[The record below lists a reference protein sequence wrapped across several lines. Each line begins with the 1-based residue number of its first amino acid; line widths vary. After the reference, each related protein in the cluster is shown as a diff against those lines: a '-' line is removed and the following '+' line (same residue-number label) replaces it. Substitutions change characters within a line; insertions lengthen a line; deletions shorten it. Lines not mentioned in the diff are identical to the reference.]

1 MPAEI
6 TVDELAAAL
15 DEGVWVLDVR
25 EVEEFEA
32 GHVPNALHIPLSTI
46 PENTHLIVEH
56 ETLYVIC
63 KAGGRSMKAATYLEA
78 EVTAAV
84 VGAQHRLLLLRT
96 CNYPNLNE
104 RKNPAQ

>member
-1 MPAEI
+1 MPVEI
-6 TVDELAAAL
+6 SVDELAAAL
-15 DEGVWVLDVR
+15 EDGVWVLDVR

-46 PENTHLIVEH
+46 PENKHLIVEH

-78 EVTAAV
+78 EGYTVVSVAGGTDEWAAS
-84 VGAQHRLLLLRT
+84 GR
-96 CNYPNLNE
+96 NLSFD
-104 RKNPAQ
+104 PSI

>member
-6 TVDELAAAL
+6 TVDDLAAAL
-15 DEGVWVLDVR
+15 EDGAWVLDVR
-25 EVEEFEA
+25 EIEEFDA
-32 GHVPNALHIPLSTI
+32 GHVPNALHIPLGTI

-78 EVTAAV
+78 EGYTV
-84 VGAQHRLLLLRT
+84 VSVAGGTDGWVASGRDLSFD
-96 CNYPNLNE
+96 PSI
-104 RKNPAQ
+104 

>member
-6 TVDELAAAL
+6 TVDDLAAAL
-15 DEGVWVLDVR
+15 DDGVWVLDVR

-32 GHVPNALHIPLSTI
+32 GHVPNALHIPLGTI

-56 ETLYVIC
+56 ETVYVIC

-78 EVTAAV
+78 EGYNV
-84 VGAQHRLLLLRT
+84 VSVAGGTDGWVASGRDLSFD
-96 CNYPNLNE
+96 PSI
-104 RKNPAQ
+104 

>member
-6 TVDELAAAL
+6 TVDDLAVAL
-15 DEGVWVLDVR
+15 DNGAWALDVR
-25 EVEEFEA
+25 EVEEFDA
-32 GHVPNALHIPLSTI
+32 GHVPNALHIPLGTI

-78 EVTAAV
+78 EGYTV
-84 VGAQHRLLLLRT
+84 VSVAGGTDGWIESGRDLSFD
-96 CNYPNLNE
+96 PSI
-104 RKNPAQ
+104 